1 MANVD
6 VSFAGFEALRRQIEG
21 LNSPQEKQVC
31 MEECAESLAQVYLR
45 KAIRHKFKTSGGAK
59 EFEVTEKAYER
70 IQAMEVGAKGFQ
82 KAKSRNHANAHAVK
96 RIKKSRKSGKKQY
109 LVLTAS
115 EHMRRSWGAES
126 VKKQGSTYSVKVFN
140 SASYASYVNDG
151 HRQRPG
157 RFVPAIGKRLV
168 RSWVPGQHIAEEA
181 ERTVRKVSKRL
192 LSQIIL
198 SYILRGLR

>member
-6 VSFAGFEALRRQIEG
+6 VSFAGFEALRRQIEE
-21 LNSPQEKQVC
+21 LNSPQEKQAC
-31 MEECAESLAQVYLR
+31 MEECVESLAQVYLAE
-45 KAIRHKFKTSGGAK
+45 AIKKTPNGGAK
-59 EFEVTEKAYER
+59 EFEVTEKGYER
-70 IQAMEVGAKGFQ
+70 IQALEVGAKGFQ
-82 KAKSRNHANAHAVK
+82 KAKSRSHANAHAVK

-115 EHMRRSWGAES
+115 EHMRRSWDAEP

-168 RSWVPGQHIAEEA
+168 RPWVPGQHMAELA
-181 ERTVRKVSKRL
+181 EQKTRRSSKRL
-192 LSQIIL
+192 LSRIITAYL
-198 SYILRGLR
+198 ERGLR

>member
-21 LNSPQEKQVC
+21 LNSPQEKQAC

-70 IQAMEVGAKGFQ
+70 IRAMEVGAKGFQ
-82 KAKSRNHANAHAVK
+82 KAKSRSHANAHAVK

-115 EHMRRSWGAES
+115 EHMRRSWDAEA
-126 VKKQGSTYSVKVFN
+126 VKKQGGTYSVKVFN
-140 SASYASYVNDG
+140 TASYASYVNDG

-168 RSWVPGQHIAEEA
+168 QSWVPGQHITEEA
-181 ERTVRKVSKRL
+181 EMAVRKVSKRL

>member
-21 LNSPQEKQVC
+21 LNSPQEKQAC
-31 MEECAESLAQVYLR
+31 MEECTESLAQVYLAE
-45 KAIRHKFKTSGGAK
+45 AIKKTPNGGAK
-59 EFEVTEKAYER
+59 EFEVTEKGYER
-70 IQAMEVGAKGFQ
+70 IQALEVGAKGFQ
-82 KAKSRNHANAHAVK
+82 KAKSRSHANAHAVK

-115 EHMRRSWGAES
+115 EHMRRSWDAEP

-168 RSWVPGQHIAEEA
+168 RSWVPGQHMAELA
-181 ERTVRKVSKRL
+181 EQKTRRSSKRL
-192 LSQIIL
+192 LSRIITAYL
-198 SYILRGLR
+198 ERGLR

>member
-21 LNSPQEKQVC
+21 LNSPQEKQAC
-31 MEECAESLAQVYLR
+31 MEECAESLAQVYLAE
-45 KAIRHKFKTSGGAK
+45 AIKKTPNGGAK
-59 EFEVTEKAYER
+59 EFEVTEKGYER

-82 KAKSRNHANAHAVK
+82 KARSRSHANAHAVK
-96 RIKKSRKSGKKQY
+96 RIKKSRKSGEKQY

-115 EHMRRSWGAES
+115 EHMRRSWDAET
-126 VKKQGSTYSVKVFN
+126 VKKQGRTYSVKVFN

-168 RSWVPGQHIAEEA
+168 RSWVPGQHMAELA
-181 ERTVRKVSKRL
+181 EQKTRRSSKRL
-192 LSQIIL
+192 LSRIITAYL
-198 SYILRGLR
+198 ERGLR

>member
-6 VSFAGFEALRRQIEG
+6 VSFAGFEDLRRQIEE
-21 LNSPQEKQVC
+21 LNSPQEKQAC
-31 MEECAESLAQVYLR
+31 MEECAESLAQVYLAE
-45 KAIRHKFKTSGGAK
+45 AIKKTPIGGAK

-70 IQAMEVGAKGFQ
+70 IRAIEVGAKGFQ
-82 KAKSRNHANAHAVK
+82 KAKARSHANAHAVK

-115 EHMRRSWGAES
+115 EHMRRSWGADAM
-126 VKKQGSTYSVKVFN
+126 KKQGHTYSVKVFN

-168 RSWVPGQHIAEEA
+168 RSWVPGQHMAEQA
-181 ERTVRKVSKRL
+181 EQKTRRSSKRL
-192 LSQIIL
+192 LSQIITAYL
-198 SYILRGLR
+198 ERGLH

>member
-21 LNSPQEKQVC
+21 LNSPQEKQAC
-31 MEECAESLAQVYLR
+31 MEECAESLAQVYLAE
-45 KAIRHKFKTSGGAK
+45 AIKKTPNGGAK
-59 EFEVTEKAYER
+59 EFEVTEKGYER

-82 KAKSRNHANAHAVK
+82 KARSRSHANAHAVK
-96 RIKKSRKSGKKQY
+96 RIKKSRKSGEKQY

-115 EHMRRSWGAES
+115 EHMRRSWDAET
-126 VKKQGSTYSVKVFN
+126 VKKQGRTYSVKVFN

-168 RSWVPGQHIAEEA
+168 RPWVPGQHMAELA
-181 ERTVRKVSKRL
+181 EQKTRRSSKRL
-192 LSQIIL
+192 LSRIITAYL
-198 SYILRGLR
+198 ERGLR

>member
-21 LNSPQEKQVC
+21 LNSPQEKQAC
-31 MEECAESLAQVYLR
+31 MEECVESLAQVYLAE
-45 KAIRHKFKTSGGAK
+45 AIKKTPNGGAK
-59 EFEVTEKAYER
+59 EFEVTEKGYER
-70 IQAMEVGAKGFQ
+70 IQALEVGAKGFQ
-82 KAKSRNHANAHAVK
+82 KAKSRSHANAHAVK

-115 EHMRRSWGAES
+115 EHMRRSWDAEP

-168 RSWVPGQHIAEEA
+168 RSWVPGQHMAELA
-181 ERTVRKVSKRL
+181 EQKTRRSSKRL
-192 LSQIIL
+192 LSRIITAYL
-198 SYILRGLR
+198 ERGLR

>member
-21 LNSPQEKQVC
+21 LNSPQEKQAC
-31 MEECAESLAQVYLR
+31 MEECTESLAQVYLAE
-45 KAIRHKFKTSGGAK
+45 AIKKTPNGGAK
-59 EFEVTEKAYER
+59 EFEVTEKGYER
-70 IQAMEVGAKGFQ
+70 IQALEVGAKGFQ
-82 KAKSRNHANAHAVK
+82 KAKSRSHANSPAVK
-96 RIKKSRKSGKKQY
+96 RIKKSRKSEKKQY

-115 EHMRRSWGAES
+115 EHMRRSWDAEA
-126 VKKQGSTYSVKVFN
+126 VKKQGGTYSVKVFN

-168 RSWVPGQHIAEEA
+168 RPWVPGQHMAELA
-181 ERTVRKVSKRL
+181 EQKTRRSSKRL
-192 LSQIIL
+192 LSRIITAYL
-198 SYILRGLR
+198 KRGLR

>member
-6 VSFAGFEALRRQIEG
+6 ISFAGFEALRRQIER
-21 LNSPQEKQVC
+21 LNSPQEKQAC

-45 KAIRHKFKTSGGAK
+45 SAIKHKFKTSGGAR
-59 EFEVTEKAYER
+59 EFEVTEKGYER

-82 KAKSRNHANAHAVK
+82 KAKSRSHANAHAVK

-115 EHMRRSWGAES
+115 EHMRRSWDAEP

-168 RSWVPGQHIAEEA
+168 RSWVPGQHMAELA
-181 ERTVRKVSKRL
+181 EQKTRRSSKRL
-192 LSQIIL
+192 LSRIITAYL
-198 SYILRGLR
+198 ERGLR